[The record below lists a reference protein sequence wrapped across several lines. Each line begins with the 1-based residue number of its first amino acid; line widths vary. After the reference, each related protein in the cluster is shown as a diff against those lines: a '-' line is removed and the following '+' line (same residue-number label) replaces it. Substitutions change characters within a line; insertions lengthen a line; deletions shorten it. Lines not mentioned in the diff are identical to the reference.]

1 MTEKEFRQIL
11 KSLSEAANV
20 TFFQKAVDC
29 SLPCFYLSGILVSL
43 LVLHQHMSNNYDSN
57 TLITLIYPLISMAYI
72 NRVSFL
78 WIKTARM
85 DKKCFEHFIPLNKKK
100 VVVSAFA
107 DRKIMCQTVDLSIQN
122 YSFTEKHLM
131 TYM

>member
-1 MTEKEFRQIL
+1 MSHSFRRPWTAL
-11 KSLSEAANV
+11 
-20 TFFQKAVDC
+20 FR
-29 SLPCFYLSGILVSL
+29 VSISPEYW

-78 WIKTARM
+78 WNKTARM

-100 VVVSAFA
+100 
-107 DRKIMCQTVDLSIQN
+107 L
-122 YSFTEKHLM
+122 
-131 TYM
+131 